1 MGKDIYIIDHE
12 NVHEYGFVG
21 IEQLKNA
28 KIIIYYSDE
37 VKMTPLR
44 ALLTAYAKINDISY
58 VKLTQKGYNALDFMI
73 CTRAGYESKVNG
85 SRQIYIVS
93 GDNGYLPAIDSLLML
108 NQNIKAALIKSIQ
121 ESLSQK
127 PEDDIETFVSNLQIN
142 ENKKKHLLNL
152 AIKYMDNK
160 ITFDEFSER
169 ITRTFGSKEKDDAD
183 YALMEVKEYK
193 ERKSV

>member
-58 VKLTQKGYNALDFMI
+58 VKLTQKGHNALDFMI

-85 SRQIYIVS
+85 GRQIYIVS
-93 GDNGYLPAIDSLLML
+93 GDNGYLPAIDSLSML

-142 ENKKKHLLNL
+142 KNKKKHLLNL

-169 ITRTFGSKEKDDAD
+169 ITRTFGSKEKNDAD
-183 YALMEVKEYK
+183 YALMEVKAYK